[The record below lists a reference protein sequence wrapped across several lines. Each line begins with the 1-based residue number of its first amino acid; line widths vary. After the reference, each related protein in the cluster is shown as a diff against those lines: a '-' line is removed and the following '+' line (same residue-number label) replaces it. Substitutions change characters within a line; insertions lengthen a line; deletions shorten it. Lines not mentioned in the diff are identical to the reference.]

1 MPYEVKKYQK
11 VNFLAHKGGSNSGGM
26 NICCFLFIRLLSFNF
41 LRILKNETSLKI
53 YLASVTFLMCIL
65 YRSSKLQ
72 HRLNF
77 CFTCQFFTKDTVEI
91 TNEIDTSYFQNELN
105 IFAISKFRFKNND
118 VGNGNDDINLNLG
131 PFNNP
136 QMFKQEGASF

>member
-1 MPYEVKKYQK
+1 M
-11 VNFLAHKGGSNSGGM
+11 S
-26 NICCFLFIRLLSFNF
+26 CFLFISLLSFNF
-41 LRILKNETSLKI
+41 LRIRKNETRLKNSLT
-53 YLASVTFLMCIL
+53 SVTFLMCIL

-77 CFTCQFFTKDTVEI
+77 CFTCQFFTKDIVEI
-91 TNEIDTSYFQNELN
+91 TNEIDTSYFQSELN
-105 IFAISKFRFKNND
+105 IFAISKFIFKNND
-118 VGNGNDDINLNLG
+118 AGNGNADINLNLG

>member
-1 MPYEVKKYQK
+1 
-11 VNFLAHKGGSNSGGM
+11 
-26 NICCFLFIRLLSFNF
+26 
-41 LRILKNETSLKI
+41 
-53 YLASVTFLMCIL
+53 MCIL

-72 HRLNF
+72 YRLNF
-77 CFTCQFFTKDTVEI
+77 CFTCRFFTKDTVEI

-118 VGNGNDDINLNLG
+118 FGNGNDDINLNLG
-131 PFNNP
+131 PFGNP